1 MMLDGER
8 LNWAEAEGIENR
20 MTYKGERKENE
31 WDLVADLCEVMKD
44 KKGGGIQAN
53 SQFYKEE
60 HAVES
65 GIASKI
71 GNIGSETGLREL
83 INFALNT
90 LSLKFLQHL
99 QVMLNR
105 QLAC

>member
-44 KKGGGIQAN
+44 KKGGGI
-53 SQFYKEE
+53 
-60 HAVES
+60 
-65 GIASKI
+65 
-71 GNIGSETGLREL
+71 
-83 INFALNT
+83 
-90 LSLKFLQHL
+90 
-99 QVMLNR
+99 
-105 QLAC
+105 

>member
-1 MMLDGER
+1 MER
-8 LNWAEAEGIENR
+8 
-20 MTYKGERKENE
+20 
-31 WDLVADLCEVMKD
+31 
-44 KKGGGIQAN
+44 
-53 SQFYKEE
+53 
-60 HAVES
+60 

>member
-1 MMLDGER
+1 M
-8 LNWAEAEGIENR
+8 
-20 MTYKGERKENE
+20 
-31 WDLVADLCEVMKD
+31 
-44 KKGGGIQAN
+44 
-53 SQFYKEE
+53 
-60 HAVES
+60 ES